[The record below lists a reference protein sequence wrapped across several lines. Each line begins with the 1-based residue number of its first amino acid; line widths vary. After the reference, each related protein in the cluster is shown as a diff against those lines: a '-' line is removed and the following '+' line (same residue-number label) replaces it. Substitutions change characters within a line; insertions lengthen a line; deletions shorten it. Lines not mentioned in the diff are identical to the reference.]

1 MPQPN
6 GLGKEK
12 LHKCFFFFTN
22 LRRFLGVEVD
32 LEIKHYIC

>member
-12 LHKCFFFFTN
+12 LHKYFFTN